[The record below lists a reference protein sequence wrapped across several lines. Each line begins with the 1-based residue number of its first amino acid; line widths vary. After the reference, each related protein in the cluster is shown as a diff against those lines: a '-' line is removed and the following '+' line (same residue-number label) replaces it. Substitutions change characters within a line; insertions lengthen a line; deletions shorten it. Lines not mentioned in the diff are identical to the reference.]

1 MSYEYE
7 HAVPFEYKRYKLNK
21 HIEFTDEIKVQLDNF
36 YKYIDKLT
44 TDNYSDNK
52 GKLDTKKLTTDLSQ
66 MYAQIR
72 EEYIKPLVI
81 KYYKYKNIAYTQNE
95 VDFIFQCSYRLIEKF
110 GLSQNN
116 LSKIFGMKPN
126 KFAKLG
132 CFPKRSY
139 DAYTKLNDVYAR
151 KSLIPNDTNSE
162 GIRIAECINKTVQ
175 AVYNCS
181 AFIGITNMLDVFAN
195 ISATDTK
202 AYVITRPVSVSA
214 NNNIDNIFAYPR
226 FLFAT
231 ANNLENNIND
241 KSYVAGAIKRQIISF
256 LKMQDNSV
264 LKFSQICSDLLIDGN
279 IDKSFI
285 ATSNIK
291 SFNRDLEI
299 YRNQIILLDDIEDGS
314 YSSEYFED
322 DSILDEFGLEEVE
335 EDEVNIY
342 DEEELAEYLDGS
354 IKRLKE
360 KLTSNMSFANRKFE
374 VSEFQ
379 DYKLAMFIMLQ
390 EKYKLYSDYSS
401 GVCKSLNEDDKI
413 KLASIFWIYEV
424 LGLNNTSEVE
434 RDNVL
439 KSLRTKSLLGY
450 VDSLNKEIKKGG
462 ETHIFYESNDFNVKD
477 ILVKKQTID
486 MTYPVLLYIDADSY
500 QLSNGNIV
508 SLMQENNIIIVVKD
522 RSDLASKIGFKV
534 LDSTLNLYMLEVN
547 DGNNKEV

>member
-72 EEYIKPLVI
+72 EEYIKPLVT
-81 KYYKYKNIAYTQNE
+81 KYYKYKNIAYTQDE

-264 LKFSQICSDLLIDGN
+264 VKFSQICSGLLIDGN

-314 YSSEYFED
+314 YSSEYYED

-390 EKYKLYSDYSS
+390 EKYKLYLDYSS

-439 KSLRTKSLLGY
+439 KILITKSLL
-450 VDSLNKEIKKGG
+450 E
-462 ETHIFYESNDFNVKD
+462 
-477 ILVKKQTID
+477 
-486 MTYPVLLYIDADSY
+486 YI
-500 QLSNGNIV
+500 
-508 SLMQENNIIIVVKD
+508 
-522 RSDLASKIGFKV
+522 
-534 LDSTLNLYMLEVN
+534 
-547 DGNNKEV
+547 

>member
-72 EEYIKPLVI
+72 EEYIKPLVT
-81 KYYKYKNIAYTQNE
+81 KYYKYKNIAYTQDE

-360 KLTSNMSFANRKFE
+360 KLISNMSFASRKFE

-462 ETHIFYESNDFNVKD
+462 ETHIFYESNDFNVED

>member
-72 EEYIKPLVI
+72 EEYIKPLVT
-81 KYYKYKNIAYTQNE
+81 KYYKYKNIAYTQDE

>member
-72 EEYIKPLVI
+72 EEYIKPLVT
-81 KYYKYKNIAYTQNE
+81 KYYKYKNIAYTQDE

-390 EKYKLYSDYSS
+390 EKYKLYSDYSN

>member
-7 HAVPFEYKRYKLNK
+7 HVVPFEYKRYKLNK

-44 TDNYSDNK
+44 TDNK
-52 GKLDTKKLTTDLSQ
+52 GKFNTDKLTTDLSQ

-72 EEYIKPLVI
+72 EVHIKPLVTQ
-81 KYYKYKNIAYTQNE
+81 YFKYKNIAYTQVE

-314 YSSEYFED
+314 YSSEYYED

-360 KLTSNMSFANRKFE
+360 KLISNMSFANRKFE